1 MRHVAH
7 EEAAQTKPISTIS
20 LIARLGAVE
29 RVPRT
34 NFPGALAATQ
44 AMEVMKAIFLPGL
57 NEKAIIAR
65 WRDAPG
71 AHTMVNGG
79 GRSTMTKHADSIDAP
94 QRALAA
100 PKSTGMRRHRRK
112 AEIRQ
117 QVVQE
122 SQNGERRTI
131 TTMPATDVPTGM
143 NLSTMTFGVDIGDKK
158 RNYCLLDPEGRIVRE
173 GSFNTTRGGVMKTF
187 ADLPRP
193 YRFRS
198 QCAFRLDER
207 TSRQSGP
214 RSDRSPT
221 RARSGQFTPALG
233 RMTGWMHVSWHDWLA
248 LTPS

>member
-71 AHTMVNGG
+71 AHTMVNGR
-79 GRSTMTKHADSIDAP
+79 GRSTMTKHADLIDAP

-143 NLSTMTFGVDIGDKK
+143 NLSTMTFGVGIGDKK
-158 RNYCLLDPEGRIVRE
+158 SNYCLLDPEGRDRHQHGLSAIQLHGMDRRDLR
-173 GSFNTTRGGVMKTF
+173 TRPAAPSGQARPGTRRHRPDLPAQQRRFPLPRVSGGFAVGGRGLIGYRRP
-187 ADLPRP
+187 ADLE
-193 YRFRS
+193 
-198 QCAFRLDER
+198 CIA
-207 TSRQSGP
+207 
-214 RSDRSPT
+214 
-221 RARSGQFTPALG
+221 PA
-233 RMTGWMHVSWHDWLA
+233 
-248 LTPS
+248 